1 MKIDKI
7 SISLTNYGIDDRT
20 KVVFY
25 RGLFA
30 REYYPTGDSVMRLMP
45 YLRGKH
51 LTIVSFG
58 TCHLRI
64 AVFPNKEE
72 PYEPPF

>member
-30 REYYPTGDSVMRLMP
+30 KEYYPDSESIMRLMP
-45 YLRGKH
+45 HIRSNMSV
-51 LTIVSFG
+51 VSFG
-58 TCHLRI
+58 KCHLRVAI
-64 AVFPNKEE
+64 FPNKEE